1 MCRPALGRI
10 EARKPALPV
19 RLGCGTTTATGSSW
33 LESEFWV
40 SAFGLCFCGSRTP
53 RTENGV
59 GALGNIFL
67 PDKQFVGE
75 RRDFRFETNQLIS
88 LTILGRYSR
97 DADAHLSAS
106 MVNVSGRGISL
117 TTEFSVPVS
126 SAVRLDVN
134 DNILLG
140 EVCHSRQ
147 TGPSE
152 FICGV
157 RLEQALTAV
166 GDLSKLVSGIMDET
180 PRLPSTPVEAEAPYE
195 AQTAPKERRRLTAI
209 LSRF

>member
-1 MCRPALGRI
+1 M
-10 EARKPALPV
+10 
-19 RLGCGTTTATGSSW
+19 
-33 LESEFWV
+33 
-40 SAFGLCFCGSRTP
+40 
-53 RTENGV
+53 
-59 GALGNIFL
+59 
-67 PDKQFVGE
+67 GE
-75 RRDFRFETNQLIS
+75 RRDFRFETNQLVS

-97 DADAHLSAS
+97 DADTRLPAR
-106 MVNVSGRGISL
+106 MVNISGRGISL
-117 TTEFSVPVS
+117 TTESRVLLS

-134 DNILLG
+134 DNVLLG

-166 GDLSKLVSGIMDET
+166 GDLSKLVSGIMGET
-180 PRLPSTPVEAEAPYE
+180 RRSVETPVEAVPVE
-195 AQTAPKERRRLTAI
+195 QTVPKERRRLTAL

>member
-1 MCRPALGRI
+1 
-10 EARKPALPV
+10 V
-19 RLGCGTTTATGSSW
+19 
-33 LESEFWV
+33 
-40 SAFGLCFCGSRTP
+40 
-53 RTENGV
+53 
-59 GALGNIFL
+59 
-67 PDKQFVGE
+67 DD
-75 RRDFRFETNQLIS
+75 RRDFRFETNQPVS

-97 DADAHLSAS
+97 DADTHVSAC
-106 MVNVSGRGISL
+106 MVTISGRGISL
-117 TTEFSVPVS
+117 TTESSVPVN

-147 TGPSE
+147 TGPSA

-166 GDLSKLVSGIMDET
+166 GDLSKLVSGVMGET
-180 PRLPSTPVEAEAPYE
+180 RRAVAIPVEVEA
-195 AQTAPKERRRLTAI
+195 APKERRRLTAL

>member
-1 MCRPALGRI
+1 M
-10 EARKPALPV
+10 
-19 RLGCGTTTATGSSW
+19 
-33 LESEFWV
+33 
-40 SAFGLCFCGSRTP
+40 
-53 RTENGV
+53 
-59 GALGNIFL
+59 
-67 PDKQFVGE
+67 DE

-88 LTILGRYSR
+88 LTILGKHSQ
-97 DADAHLSAS
+97 DADVRITAF

-117 TTEFSVPVS
+117 STKFNVPIG
-126 SAVRLDVN
+126 SAVRLDVK

-147 TGPSE
+147 SGPLE

-166 GDLSKLVSGIMDET
+166 GDLSRLVSGIMGET
-180 PRLPSTPVEAEAPYE
+180 RQAIVASAETETAVEAQA
-195 AQTAPKERRRLTAI
+195 APKERRRLTAI

>member
-1 MCRPALGRI
+1 M
-10 EARKPALPV
+10 
-19 RLGCGTTTATGSSW
+19 
-33 LESEFWV
+33 
-40 SAFGLCFCGSRTP
+40 
-53 RTENGV
+53 
-59 GALGNIFL
+59 

-88 LTILGRYSR
+88 LTILGKYSR
-97 DADAHLSAS
+97 EADVHLSAC
-106 MVNVSGRGISL
+106 MVNVSGRGVSL
-117 TTEFSVPVS
+117 TTEFSVPAN

-140 EVCHSRQ
+140 EVCHSRR

-157 RLEQALTAV
+157 RLEQTLTAV
-166 GDLSKLVSGIMDET
+166 GDLSKLVSGIMGET
-180 PRLPSTPVEAEAPYE
+180 RLAIATPAKAVTAAEAL
-195 AQTAPKERRRLTAI
+195 AAPKERRRLTAI